1 MILEEDFKN
10 LNMIDRS
17 LISNLK
23 LKTSNNFSP
32 DCEVIVDKVKPIERH
47 SFNTIIEIV
56 KEPDVAAVVFRA
68 ARRQLL
74 LIGYKVGEDFNRSNY
89 NNFFVKFSDYAM
101 DRIDDVKRYPDEQ
114 TVDSEA
120 VVKTMISTAF
130 LGFFKDAD
138 QSVKKVWDL
147 LIIKKSDVSPL
158 RQGRKESQKDI
169 AVLPKDK
176 EKYAEYLK
184 KMKNNLE
191 ARLERYID
199 SKRPELKSKED
210 ILKLF
215 TTSKAMNKIRVN
227 DKLYKLTKRTSNSN
241 NTEITLNYDLDEKSA
256 TSLDTDIKN
265 IRIIISYKSIFPEIE
280 SVRFYS
286 SSWDPMNSDISTM
299 RWN

>member
-241 NTEITLNYDLDEKSA
+241 NTEITLNYDLDEKSEA
-256 TSLDTDIKN
+256 SLGTDIKN

-286 SSWDPMNSDISTM
+286 SSWDPMNSDILPM